1 MISQDCQPCAAPTLA
16 MKTHR
21 HLYPR
26 IYDFGNLYQAFRQA
40 RPGGSALV
48 LWSMPTP
55 PGALIRPRLVLS
67 PRPSSC
73 GARTQGT
80 NDHALYLC
88 ANRATR

>member
-40 RPGGSALV
+40 QMGSARDACHSAQHQGRGKRV
-48 LWSMPTP
+48 
-55 PGALIRPRLVLS
+55 
-67 PRPSSC
+67 SSLL
-73 GARTQGT
+73 R
-80 NDHALYLC
+80 DL
-88 ANRATR
+88 RAFVVHVFSYEVVH